1 MSINGGKRNR
11 DHLHIITEILEQCQK
26 PQTKWAIVT
35 SLNLSHKMLVSYL
48 TELEYTKL
56 IETPPNITSNYKI
69 TQKGKEYLR
78 KFRELQNIADFS
90 AVNCYISTSTCNS
103 TKKISKQIQ
112 RYDQKFRLLKF

>member
-1 MSINGGKRNR
+1 MSAIGEKRNR

-35 SLNLSHKMLVSYL
+35 SLNLSHKMLVTYL

-56 IETPPNITSNYKI
+56 IETQSNTPSKRK
-69 TQKGKEYLR
+69 TTPRGQKYLR

-90 AVNCYISTSTCNS
+90 AANPCIITNGSIKDSRQIKAKDCS
-103 TKKISKQIQ
+103 SKTKNKTI
-112 RYDQKFRLLKF
+112 